1 MSPLFIAACLFGV
14 VTTSATIVTLASL
27 RFVERR
33 LATEEDDERC
43 PEIREWH
50 PVDRDGK
57 INKER
62 ISNVTR
68 CTLRIGHQGPHHTPH
83 PTTEETYWWQSKE
96 KEKKKEGT

>member
-33 LATEEDDERC
+33 LAMEEDDERC
-43 PEIREWH
+43 PEIRQWH
-50 PVDRDGK
+50 PVVDGK
-57 INKER
+57 TDTKR

-68 CTLRIGHQGPHHTPH
+68 CTLRIEHHGPHFVKH
-83 PTTEETYWWQSKE
+83 PTTGDDHWWESDK
-96 KEKKKEGT
+96 KKKEGT